1 LATESPDD
9 ATVQVNRIA
18 LYVNTGGGAKMLAN
32 PMDTKRKA
40 FVFAVTE
47 KGKYFLRINDTMLQ
61 DNKGSA
67 TYRVTIGRAKN

>member
-1 LATESPDD
+1 
-9 ATVQVNRIA
+9 
-18 LYVNTGGGAKMLAN
+18 MLAN